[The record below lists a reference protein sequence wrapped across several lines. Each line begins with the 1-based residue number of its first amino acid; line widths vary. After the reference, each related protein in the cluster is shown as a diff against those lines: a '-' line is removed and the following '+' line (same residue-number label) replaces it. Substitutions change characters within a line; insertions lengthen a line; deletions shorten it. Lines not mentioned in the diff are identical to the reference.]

1 MEDDKTVYTMYLNTY
16 DGFPSMYSN
25 ASKDDVTWLV
35 NWDQFFDN
43 DNLRYNKCK
52 VRIQLVSLADANV
65 TQAAFQG
72 VLVSNLASRYNGNI
86 IRSTPLGLISVNS
99 SPTAGSNIFSVDT
112 LQTTGQNISVPYGS
126 QYLNLGLYKT
136 GFGAVGS
143 ASNVLLGVTTIN
155 YQVMLQF
162 ELYDEK
168 E

>member
-1 MEDDKTVYTMYLNTY
+1 
-16 DGFPSMYSN
+16 MYSN
-25 ASKDDVTWLV
+25 SSKADVQWLV

-52 VRIQLVSLADANV
+52 VRVQLVSLASASV
-65 TQAAFQG
+65 TQADFEG

-86 IRSTPLGLISVNS
+86 IRMTPLGLIDVSTT
-99 SPTAGSNIFSVDT
+99 PTAGSNKFSVNT
-112 LQTTGQNISVPYGS
+112 LESLGQNISVPYGS

-136 GFGAVGS
+136 GFGAIGS